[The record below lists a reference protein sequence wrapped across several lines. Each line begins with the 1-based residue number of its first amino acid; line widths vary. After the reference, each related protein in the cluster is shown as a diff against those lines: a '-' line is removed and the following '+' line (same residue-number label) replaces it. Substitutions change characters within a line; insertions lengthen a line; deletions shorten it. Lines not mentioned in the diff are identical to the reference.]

1 MTLLHRKFSTLH
13 STLIEDLSWEFPK
26 ETGHGKL
33 TQEFC
38 VAIVTETCCELFGYV
53 SKSFSYERKPCLCGS
68 KPFLNMSKTFLY
80 ARFSLLIVFLF
91 AIVTA
96 VLGHSTVD
104 L

>member
-1 MTLLHRKFSTLH
+1 MTLLHRKFSALH

-26 ETGHGKL
+26 ETSHGKL
-33 TQEFC
+33 SQEFC
-38 VAIVTETCCELFGYV
+38 IAIATETFCGLFGYV
-53 SKSFSYERKPCLCGS
+53 SKSFSYERKPCLSGS

-80 ARFSLLIVFLF
+80 ARFSLIIVFLF
-91 AIVTA
+91 AIAMA